1 MDISRIPEEIRATLS
16 PDFLDILAQ
25 DTGRPVF
32 GEKDIEPHLPALSRQ
47 AAAEGAV
54 LLKNDNAVLPLKSE
68 EPVAVF
74 GRVQL
79 DWFYVGYGSGGDVNP
94 PYKVNL
100 MEGLENAGVAVDQEL
115 AQTYAQ
121 WCAENEPFMGFWGH
135 WPRYFDEMPLT
146 DDQVKAAASRCGTA
160 LVVIGRA
167 AGEARENDL

>member
-1 MDISRIPEEIRATLS
+1 M
-16 PDFLDILAQ
+16 
-25 DTGRPVF
+25 
-32 GEKDIEPHLPALSRQ
+32 
-47 AAAEGAV
+47 
-54 LLKNDNAVLPLKSE
+54 
-68 EPVAVF
+68 AVF

-167 AGEARENDL
+167 AVRPGKTTWNPAATT

>member
-54 LLKNDNAVLPLKSE
+54 LLKNDNGILPLETGK
-68 EPVAVF
+68 PVAVF

-79 DWFYVGYGSGGDVNP
+79 DYFYVGYGSGGP
-94 PYKVNL
+94 EKRRRPGGRGAGP
-100 MEGLENAGVAVDQEL
+100 GLRPVEQGERALYGLLGPL
-115 AQTYAQ
+115 A
-121 WCAENEPFMGFWGH
+121 PV
-135 WPRYFDEMPLT
+135 L
-146 DDQVKAAASRCGTA
+146 
-160 LVVIGRA
+160 
-167 AGEARENDL
+167 

>member
-47 AAAEGAV
+47 ASAEGAV

-79 DWFYVGYGSGGDVNP
+79 DWFYVGHGSGGHRP
-94 PYKVNL
+94 
-100 MEGLENAGVAVDQEL
+100 G
-115 AQTYAQ
+115 
-121 WCAENEPFMGFWGH
+121 
-135 WPRYFDEMPLT
+135 
-146 DDQVKAAASRCGTA
+146 SR
-160 LVVIGRA
+160 
-167 AGEARENDL
+167 